1 MIMYDKK
8 KGWMYFIQQHK
19 LNMIVVL
26 FVLFYKSTYKK
37 KKKKR
42 QTFLILINMFR
53 HKKQYSLC
61 KK

>member
-37 KKKKR
+37 KKNAK
-42 QTFLILINMFR
+42 
-53 HKKQYSLC
+53 HS
-61 KK
+61 